1 MLVLVGEPQGFC
13 KFATPNGRT
22 AHERT
27 SYKYMYVC
35 IWQMY
40 AYVVGSYTHA
50 QLYLC
55 MHLKWMQVVG
65 SQKIRYGTN

>member
-27 SYKYMYVC
+27 SYKYV
-35 IWQMY
+35 
-40 AYVVGSYTHA
+40 YVVGSYTHA